1 VPLPLTCC
9 AVSRLRLPGVA
20 EVIVVRFRAAAPV
33 AVIVAEVQLE
43 ERSKG
48 EAEPA

>member
-9 AVSRLRLPGVA
+9 AVSRLPGVA
-20 EVIVVRFRAAAPV
+20 EVVVVRFRAAVPV

>member
-1 VPLPLTCC
+1 VPSPLTFC

-20 EVIVVRFRAAAPV
+20 EVVVIRFRAAAPV
-33 AVIVAEVQLE
+33 AVIIPDVQLE
-43 ERSKG
+43 ERPKG